1 MISNVSTEL
10 SNKLNALK
18 ISPNNNKLKEE
29 ILNSINMSS
38 KILFSKDLQYKGEIV
53 QKEELNKIIG
63 TLFYNVTA
71 YPNINL
77 NESLKM
83 LSIQSLPLNFGKEY
97 FYNRKLKEHVENK
110 IITQIGNN
118 SKSLDEIVPR
128 IVLKEED
135 NYYHLNEFN
144 IKIRNDYDILR
155 NLEEYKKGIN
165 NEIVGK
171 IKEIVN
177 DLLKNLNICKLKTKA
192 KTEDIIDTIFKDE
205 DKNVFEGSIDFIRI
219 FLSNT

>member
-1 MISNVSTEL
+1 MEI
-10 SNKLNALK
+10 LNFLRF
-18 ISPNNNKLKEE
+18 KEE

-38 KILFSKDLQYKGEIV
+38 KIRFSKDLQYKGEIV

-83 LSIQSLPLNFGKEY
+83 LSIQSLPLNFGIEY
-97 FYNRKLKEHVENK
+97 FYNNKLKEQVENK
-110 IITQIGNN
+110 IINQIENN

-144 IKIRNDYDILR
+144 IKIRHDYDILR
-155 NLEEYKKGIN
+155 NLEEYNKEIN
-165 NEIVGK
+165 NKIVGK

-177 DLLKNLNICKLKTKA
+177 DLLKNLNI
-192 KTEDIIDTIFKDE
+192 
-205 DKNVFEGSIDFIRI
+205 
-219 FLSNT
+219 